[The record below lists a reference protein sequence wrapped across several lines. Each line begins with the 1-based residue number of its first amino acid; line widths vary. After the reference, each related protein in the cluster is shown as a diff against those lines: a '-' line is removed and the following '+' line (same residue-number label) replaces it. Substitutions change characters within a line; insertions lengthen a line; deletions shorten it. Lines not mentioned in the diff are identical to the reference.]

1 MLVSNSQSKNVAIF
15 GCSHSDYDIPS
26 REQVVVKAK
35 HEEDQGYWIRKLC
48 DDHPNLNF
56 YNFARGAQGN
66 QYIDICM
73 KYAMYQDPIEYCAFI
88 VQTSGHLRWIAP
100 VQGWA
105 EDWFFGPTSKAF
117 EIEKGGDTMPNFRKV
132 KLTVPYSFGNT
143 ILTRERL
150 QGEYAM
156 RPWREH
162 PELIGVTNQGINNG
176 HYFRTRTDKTKAKH
190 LATNLAGE
198 KYTGVTA
205 LHSKLFNFELA
216 DISQHKPIYYFNW
229 WQLGGKEV
237 ESNIGKLSVET
248 WLEQEHPG
256 KYRGRDGGRGP
267 LNNGTDHFTNE
278 GNEFFYN
285 EYIMAS
291 KLGPVLTEL
300 NKG

>member
-1 MLVSNSQSKNVAIF
+1 
-15 GCSHSDYDIPS
+15 
-26 REQVVVKAK
+26 
-35 HEEDQGYWIRKLC
+35 
-48 DDHPNLNF
+48 
-56 YNFARGAQGN
+56 
-66 QYIDICM
+66 
-73 KYAMYQDPIEYCAFI
+73 
-88 VQTSGHLRWIAP
+88 
-100 VQGWA
+100 
-105 EDWFFGPTSKAF
+105 
-117 EIEKGGDTMPNFRKV
+117 MPNFRKV

>member
-1 MLVSNSQSKNVAIF
+1 MLVSNSQSKNVAVF
-15 GCSHSDYDIPS
+15 GCSHSDYDIPD
-26 REQVVVKAK
+26 RAQIVKKAQF
-35 HEEDQGYWIRKLC
+35 EYDQGYWIRKLC
-48 DDHPNLNF
+48 DNHPNIKF
-56 YNFARGAQGN
+56 HNFARGAMGN
-66 QYIDICM
+66 QYIDLCM

-88 VQTSGHLRWIAP
+88 VQTSGHLRWMAP
-100 VQGWA
+100 VQGYA
-105 EDWFFGPTSKAF
+105 EDWFFGPTTKAF
-117 EIEKGGDTMPNFRKV
+117 KIEEAGEGMPNYCLKR
-132 KLTVPYSFGNT
+132 LSVPFAFGNE
-143 ILTRERL
+143 ILTRDRL

-162 PELIGVTNQGINNG
+162 PEGIGVTNQGVNNG
-176 HYFRTRTDKTKAKH
+176 HYFKSRSDRTKTKY

-198 KYTGVTA
+198 KYTGLPA
-205 LHSKLFNFELA
+205 LQSKIFNFELA

-248 WLEQEHPG
+248 WLELEHPG
-256 KYRGRDGGRGP
+256 KYRTKTGDGP
-267 LNNGTDHFTNE
+267 LNNGTDHLTNE
-278 GNEFFYN
+278 GNELLYN